1 MTASSSSSERR
12 RGGIGE
18 PQKGVCVLMTPAVA
32 SPGST
37 LQWPT
42 RLAPAPA
49 RRGGF
54 LSFGCLQLLRSC
66 ERANRIWLVLAE
78 ASREQASQQLCRLR
92 LTFERGTL
100 DIVGIEQPTRRK
112 FLYLKAQVS
121 ALTKVG
127 AKPCGS
133 LPAVVLDLPV
143 DLFAAVGVRARHFD
157 AAFKRVAVSLAQLR
171 HAQAPPVRNS

>member
-1 MTASSSSSERR
+1 P
-12 RGGIGE
+12 I
-18 PQKGVCVLMTPAVA
+18 
-32 SPGST
+32 
-37 LQWPT
+37 

-54 LSFGCLQLLRSC
+54 LLFGCLQLLRSC
-66 ERANRIWLVLAE
+66 ERANRIWFVLAE
-78 ASREQASQQLCRLR
+78 AKREQASQQLCRLR

-100 DIVGIEQPTRRK
+100 DIVGIEQPARRK
-112 FLYLKAQVS
+112 FHDRKLQIS

-127 AKPCGS
+127 AKPCGL
-133 LPAVVLDLPV
+133 LPPAPSWPELPIDL
-143 DLFAAVGVRARHFD
+143 LAAVRVRARHFD